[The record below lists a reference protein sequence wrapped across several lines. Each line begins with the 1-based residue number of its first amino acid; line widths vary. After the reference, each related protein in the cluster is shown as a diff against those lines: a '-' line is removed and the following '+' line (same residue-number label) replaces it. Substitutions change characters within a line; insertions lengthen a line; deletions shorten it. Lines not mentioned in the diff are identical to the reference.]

1 MITLAR
7 DCARPIRRPN
17 PRRRWPDGNP
27 VALSRLE
34 YQPDNATVTY
44 HSDKPT
50 GPTAGSETMDVL
62 EFLAR
67 VTSHIPAKCQV
78 LQRYYGWYA
87 SRGCEVPFPCPARAS
102 PAGFAPQAFQLR
114 AYSAHL
120 SGPRITAS
128 GFLGVPG
135 CGSARRR

>member
-1 MITLAR
+1 M
-7 DCARPIRRPN
+7 
-17 PRRRWPDGNP
+17 
-27 VALSRLE
+27 ALSRLE

-78 LQRYYGWYA
+78 LQCYYGWYA